1 MSIAVIKRTKYRLSL
16 IITMSEKAFTTLIGR
31 NWLDVIIP
39 DWRDIFI
46 SVFDEVNIGQFR
58 RTHISIKLQVESI
71 LMLNSTL
78 RRKTEK
84 INDILFCACA
94 LLFKI

>member
-1 MSIAVIKRTKYRLSL
+1 MSIAVIKKTEYRLSL
-16 IITMSEKAFTTLIGR
+16 IIIKSEKAFTTLIGR

-39 DWRDIFI
+39 DWCDNFMR
-46 SVFDEVNIGQFR
+46 VFEKVNNGQFR
-58 RTHISIKLQVESI
+58 RTHISIKRQVESI
-71 LMLNSTL
+71 LVLNSTL
-78 RRKTEK
+78 WRKTEK